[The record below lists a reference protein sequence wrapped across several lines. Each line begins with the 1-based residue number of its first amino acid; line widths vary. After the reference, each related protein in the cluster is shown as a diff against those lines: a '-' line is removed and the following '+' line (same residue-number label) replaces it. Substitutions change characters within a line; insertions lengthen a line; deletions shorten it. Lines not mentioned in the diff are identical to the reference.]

1 MPIDQYA
8 RHRRMTLGDF
18 IEENEIDVYY
28 DGFIMTYILTDYA
41 TSFPW
46 LDAALAIELDVEF
59 TKGHSCDKLLSPLFA
74 RLNAEVD
81 HGSLDP
87 LTVSEKMIVAKY
99 AEKWKRIHDALFAD
113 YNPISNYDMTEDE
126 NTGTNVKTHTYEG
139 DGAGNE
145 TENKVFGFNSETAVP
160 TGTSSMK
167 SALQT
172 EGDFE
177 DNHRQLTRS
186 GNIGTTTTQMM
197 IESELELRKHQF
209 TDIILDDLASFF
221 CLRAY

>member
-1 MPIDQYA
+1 MPNEYE
-8 RHRRMTLGDF
+8 RLRNMTLGEY

-28 DGFIMTYILTDYA
+28 AGFIMTAIITDYA

-46 LDAALAIELDVEF
+46 LDASLALELDVEL
-59 TKGHSCDKLLSPLFA
+59 TKGHSHDKLLSPLFA
-74 RLNAEVD
+74 RLGAEVD

-87 LTVSEKMIVAKY
+87 LILSEKMIVSKY

-160 TGTSSMK
+160 SGTSSMK

-186 GNIGTTTTQMM
+186 GNIGVTTSQQM

>member
-1 MPIDQYA
+1 MPSEQYE
-8 RHRRMTLGDF
+8 RYRRMTLGGY
-18 IEENEIDVYY
+18 IEEAQIDVYY
-28 DGFIMTYILTDYA
+28 DGFIMTYLVTDYA

-46 LDAALAIELDVEF
+46 LDSALALELDVEF
-59 TKGHSCDKLLSPLFA
+59 TKGHSCDKILSPLFA
-74 RLNAEVD
+74 RLNVEVD

-87 LTVSEKMIVAKY
+87 ITLSEKMIVSKY
-99 AEKWKRIHDALFAD
+99 AEKWKRLHDALFAT
-113 YNPISNYDMTEDE
+113 YNPINNYDMKETE

-145 TENKVFGFNSETAVP
+145 TENAIFGFNSETPVP

-172 EGDFE
+172 EGAFA
-177 DNHRQLTRS
+177 DNKRELTRS
-186 GNIGTTTTQMM
+186 GNIGVTTSQQM
-197 IESELELRKHQF
+197 IESEIELRKHQF

>member
-1 MPIDQYA
+1 MPINQYQRF
-8 RHRRMTLGDF
+8 RHMTLGGF
-18 IEENEIDVYY
+18 IEEEEIDVYT
-28 DGFIMTYILTDYA
+28 DGFIMVPLLTDYA

-46 LDAALAIELDVEF
+46 MDSALAGELDIEF
-59 TKGHSCDKLLSPLFA
+59 TKGHSCDKPLSPLFA
-74 RLNAEVD
+74 RLMAEGQSSTIVE
-81 HGSLDP
+81 S
-87 LTVSEKMIVAKY
+87 MIRAKY

-145 TENKVFGFNSETAVP
+145 TESKVFGFNSETAVP
-160 TGTSSMK
+160 AGTSSMK

-186 GNIGTTTTQMM
+186 GNIGTTTTQIM

>member
-1 MPIDQYA
+1 MPNDQYD
-8 RHRRMTLGDF
+8 RYRRMTLGEY
-18 IEENEIDVYY
+18 IEEGQIDVYY
-28 DGFIMTYILTDYA
+28 NGFIMTAILANYA

-46 LDAALAIELDVEF
+46 LDAALAIELDVEL

-81 HGSLDP
+81 HGLLDP
-87 LTVSEKMIVAKY
+87 MTMSEKMIASKY
-99 AEKWKRIHDALFAD
+99 AEKWKRIHDALFAVYD
-113 YNPISNYDMTEDE
+113 PISNYDMTEDE

-145 TENKVFGFNSETAVP
+145 TSNAVFGFNSETAVP
-160 TGTSSMK
+160 SGTSSMK

-186 GNIGTTTTQMM
+186 GNIGVTTSQQM